1 MSAYPPEPWYLGGSL
16 LVSAFL
22 VPPRE
27 LPEFEIPD
35 GRRPLKLGG
44 KVVVGTAFVQYVPG
58 GVLEYNELLVALPSL
73 PGPRV
78 TIPRIW
84 VDSATSLAGG
94 RELWGIPKE
103 LHDFTRADTAEG
115 AEVSMGSVASVSARY
130 GRRLLP
136 GMRQLGLDTLQVLDG
151 RRILSRNRVIGR
163 MHALKAT
170 WSFDPD
176 GPLGY
181 LAGRKPFFSAAI
193 RDASIIFGM
202 DVERP

>member
-1 MSAYPPEPWYLGGSL
+1 MSEYPPEPWYLGGSL

-22 VPPRE
+22 VSPRE
-27 LPEFEIPD
+27 LPKFPIPD
-35 GRRPLKLGG
+35 GRRPLRLGG
-44 KVVVGTAFVQYVPG
+44 KVVVGTAFVKYVPG
-58 GVLEYNELLVALPSL
+58 GVLEYNELLVALPSF

-78 TIPRIW
+78 TIPQIW
-84 VDSATSLAGG
+84 VDSPASRAGG

-103 LHDFTRADTAEG
+103 LHEFERSDSAAG
-115 AEVSMGSVASVSARY
+115 AEVSMGSVASVRAMY

-136 GMRQLGLDTLQVLDG
+136 GMRQLGLDTLQELDG

-163 MHALKAT
+163 MHALRAT
-170 WSFDPD
+170 WTFDPD